1 MFQKSGV
8 ISGGAC
14 DLQRKAQRWEE
25 KEVGGLRTE
34 RDQLHERLKE
44 AMKKKRKEP
53 QLQQVIAQING
64 LQNRIRYSE
73 TDYENTKA
81 RSIADI
87 LRDIEQLDQSRS
99 LNDPEIEEIQT
110 RMNDRDFHLNE
121 MKRNH
126 EKVEDEIFCGFCE
139 EIGVVNIRAYEEKE
153 LHKQQENSKRRL
165 EFENQHSRLIN
176 LLEYEQSHDTNVN
189 VKKWKDSIRNETGE
203 LERLNSAETK
213 AREDIAQCQAELE
226 DLHEKR
232 ATSKDKLR
240 TQSKATDQ
248 YKSRVIQINKEIA
261 AFNSEVNQADIRID
275 HLMTVRHQVLV
286 NARLN
291 DIELPLAR
299 GNLSMISDDMMDT
312 SQMET
317 QQRYEQELDIVC
329 DFSQLKEELQELHE
343 DEEPV
348 KLDELAA
355 QVLNIDFE
363 LGNNVL
369 GSRNGQENREDSAT
383 KTACRKSSRG
393 RPFQVPVNQ
402 ERV

>member
-8 ISGGAC
+8 ISGGAY

-25 KEVGGLRTE
+25 KEVSSLRQD
-34 RDQLHERLKE
+34 RDGLHERLKE

-87 LRDIEQLDQSRS
+87 LRDIEQLDTSRS
-99 LNDPEIEEIQT
+99 INDPEIEEIQT
-110 RMNDRDFHLNE
+110 RMNDRDSHLGDL
-121 MKRNH
+121 KRDH
-126 EKVEDEIFCGFCE
+126 EKVEDEIFCDFCTQ
-139 EIGVVNIRAYEEKE
+139 IGVPNIRAYEEKE

-176 LLEYEQSHDTNVN
+176 LLEYEQSHDTNIN
-189 VKKWKDSIRNETGE
+189 VKKWKDSIKNETAE
-203 LERLNSAETK
+203 LERLNAAETN
-213 AREDIAQCQAELE
+213 AREEIAKCQKELE
-226 DLHEKR
+226 ELHEKR
-232 ATSKDKLR
+232 AQAKDKLR

-248 YKSRVIQINKEIA
+248 YKSRVSQINKEIA
-261 AFNSEVNQADIRID
+261 SFNSEINQADIKID

-299 GNLSMISDDMMDT
+299 GNLGMINDDDDMMDT
-312 SQMET
+312 GT

-329 DFSQLKEELQELHE
+329 DFGQLKEDLQGLHE

-355 QVLNIDFE
+355 QVFFDREISVLLNFC
-363 LGNNVL
+363 LG
-369 GSRNGQENREDSAT
+369 
-383 KTACRKSSRG
+383 
-393 RPFQVPVNQ
+393 P
-402 ERV
+402 